1 MSWILK
7 RFPPYSGIK
16 LSTRVTFAPI
26 STRRRAT
33 AEPMKPSPPVT
44 RTSEAAKMSGS
55 QGTGELYGAG
65 QKIFYNISRFFW
77 QNRAALPQIHQTAM
91 ATGPELSLGI
101 PVYNGSRTIGA
112 LVEHTTKIFGS
123 TSFEIVLVNDGSED
137 DSETV
142 CAQLAEKFPQNVTF
156 VHLSR
161 NFGEHSA
168 VLAGFTR
175 ARGRY
180 VAVLDDDSQ
189 NPPEE
194 VVRMLD
200 ELKRKNYDVVYG
212 HYIEKKHSWFRNL
225 GSRFNDRIATLMLH
239 KPKELYLSSFKVI
252 NRFLIDEIVK
262 YRGPY
267 PYTDG
272 LIYRVTRNI
281 GQIPVEHRAS
291 PGGSSR
297 YTLRRLIRL
306 WLNMFLNFSIKPLRL
321 SIYVGL
327 FTSCLSLVALIAI
340 VIDRLWITPNVTL
353 GIPTVLG
360 TIVLLAGIQL
370 MILGLVGEYLG
381 RLYLDHTGTPQY
393 VVRYVKGA
401 NPPIDATK

>member
-1 MSWILK
+1 M
-7 RFPPYSGIK
+7 
-16 LSTRVTFAPI
+16 TTD
-26 STRRRAT
+26 
-33 AEPMKPSPPVT
+33 
-44 RTSEAAKMSGS
+44 
-55 QGTGELYGAG
+55 
-65 QKIFYNISRFFW
+65 
-77 QNRAALPQIHQTAM
+77 
-91 ATGPELSLGI
+91 PELSLVI
-101 PVYNGSRTIGA
+101 PVYNGSRTIGP
-112 LVEHTTKIFGS
+112 LVEHAAKIFGS
-123 TSFEIVLVNDGSED
+123 TSFELVLVNDGSED
-137 DSETV
+137 DSEKI

-168 VLAGFTR
+168 VLVGFTEV
-175 ARGRY
+175 RGRY
-180 VAVLDDDSQ
+180 IAVLDDDGQ

-194 VVRMLD
+194 VIRMLD

-212 HYIEKKHSWFRNL
+212 HYIEKMHSRFRNL

-239 KPKELYLSSFKVI
+239 KPKDLYLSSFKVM
-252 NRFLIDEIVK
+252 NRFVVNEIIK
-262 YRGPY
+262 YHGPY

-281 GQIPVEHRAS
+281 GQVAVEHRAS
-291 PGGSSR
+291 DSNPSR
-297 YTLRRLIRL
+297 YTFRRLVRL

-327 FTSCLSLVALIAI
+327 LTSCLSLVSLIAI

-381 RLYLDHTGTPQY
+381 RLYLDQTGTPQY
-393 VVRYVKGA
+393 VVRYAMRGGA
-401 NPPIDATK
+401 KEQSSGGAH

>member
-1 MSWILK
+1 
-7 RFPPYSGIK
+7 
-16 LSTRVTFAPI
+16 
-26 STRRRAT
+26 
-33 AEPMKPSPPVT
+33 
-44 RTSEAAKMSGS
+44 
-55 QGTGELYGAG
+55 
-65 QKIFYNISRFFW
+65 
-77 QNRAALPQIHQTAM
+77 M
-91 ATGPELSLGI
+91 ATGPELSLVI
-101 PVYNGSRTIGA
+101 PVYNGSRTIGP
-112 LVEHTTKIFGS
+112 LVEQTAKIFGS

-137 DSETV
+137 DSERV
-142 CAQLAEKFPQNVTF
+142 CAQLAEKFAQNVTF

-168 VLAGFTR
+168 VLAGLTQ

-180 VAVLDDDSQ
+180 IAVLDDDGQ

-225 GSRFNDRIATLMLH
+225 GSRFNDRVATLMLH
-239 KPKELYLSSFKVI
+239 KPKHLYLSSFKVM
-252 NRFLIDEIVK
+252 NRFLVNEIIK

-281 GQIPVEHRAS
+281 GQIPVEHRVS
-291 PGGSSR
+291 LGGPSR
-297 YTLRRLIRL
+297 YTLRRLVRL
-306 WLNMFLNFSIKPLRL
+306 WLNMFLNFSIKPLRISVYIGLLASGL
-321 SIYVGL
+321 SIV
-327 FTSCLSLVALIAI
+327 SLIAI
-340 VIDRLWITPNVTL
+340 LIDKLWITPNLTV

-360 TIVLLAGIQL
+360 SVVFFSGIQL

-381 RLYLDHTGTPQY
+381 RLYLDQTGTPQY
-393 VVRYVKGA
+393 VVRYTMHGDSTE
-401 NPPIDATK
+401 PLH

>member
-1 MSWILK
+1 
-7 RFPPYSGIK
+7 
-16 LSTRVTFAPI
+16 
-26 STRRRAT
+26 
-33 AEPMKPSPPVT
+33 
-44 RTSEAAKMSGS
+44 
-55 QGTGELYGAG
+55 
-65 QKIFYNISRFFW
+65 
-77 QNRAALPQIHQTAM
+77 M
-91 ATGPELSLGI
+91 ATGPELSLVI

-168 VLAGFTR
+168 VLAGFTE

-180 VAVLDDDSQ
+180 IAVLDDDGQ

-212 HYIEKKHSWFRNL
+212 HYIEKKHSRFRNL

-239 KPKELYLSSFKVI
+239 KPKDLYLSSFKVM
-252 NRFLIDEIVK
+252 NRFLVNEITK

-291 PGGSSR
+291 VSGPSR
-297 YTLRRLIRL
+297 YTFRKLVRL
-306 WLNMFLNFSIKPLRL
+306 WLNMFLNFSIKPLRI
-321 SIYVGL
+321 SVYVGL
-327 FTSCLSLVALIAI
+327 FASCLSIVALVAILI
-340 VIDRLWITPNVTL
+340 DKLWITPNLTV

-360 TIVLLAGIQL
+360 SVVFFSGIQL

-381 RLYLDHTGTPQY
+381 RLYLDQTGTPQF
-393 VVRYVKGA
+393 VVRYTTRKGESTTI
-401 NPPIDATK
+401 PGRKDATE

>member
-1 MSWILK
+1 
-7 RFPPYSGIK
+7 
-16 LSTRVTFAPI
+16 
-26 STRRRAT
+26 
-33 AEPMKPSPPVT
+33 
-44 RTSEAAKMSGS
+44 
-55 QGTGELYGAG
+55 
-65 QKIFYNISRFFW
+65 
-77 QNRAALPQIHQTAM
+77 M
-91 ATGPELSLGI
+91 ATGPELSLVI
-101 PVYNGSRTIGA
+101 PVYNGSRTIGP
-112 LVEHTTKIFGS
+112 LVEQTAKIFGS

-137 DSETV
+137 DSERV
-142 CAQLAEKFPQNVTF
+142 CVKLAEKFPQNVTF

-168 VLAGFTR
+168 VLAGFTQ

-239 KPKELYLSSFKVI
+239 KPKDLYLSSFKVM
-252 NRFLIDEIVK
+252 NRFLVNEIIK

-291 PGGSSR
+291 ESGQSR
-297 YTLRRLIRL
+297 YTLRRLVRL
-306 WLNMFLNFSIKPLRL
+306 WLNMFLNFSIQPLRI
-321 SIYVGL
+321 SVYVGL
-327 FTSCLSLVALIAI
+327 LASCLSIVALVAILI
-340 VIDRLWITPNVTL
+340 DKLWITKNVTL

-360 TIVLLAGIQL
+360 SIVFFAGIQL

-393 VVRYVKGA
+393 VVRYVRRA

>member
-1 MSWILK
+1 
-7 RFPPYSGIK
+7 
-16 LSTRVTFAPI
+16 
-26 STRRRAT
+26 
-33 AEPMKPSPPVT
+33 
-44 RTSEAAKMSGS
+44 
-55 QGTGELYGAG
+55 
-65 QKIFYNISRFFW
+65 
-77 QNRAALPQIHQTAM
+77 M
-91 ATGPELSLGI
+91 ATGPELSLVI
-101 PVYNGSRTIGA
+101 PVYNGSRTIGP
-112 LVEHTTKIFGS
+112 LVEQTAKIFGS
-123 TSFEIVLVNDGSED
+123 TSFEIVLVNDGSAD
-137 DSETV
+137 DSERV
-142 CAQLAEKFPQNVTF
+142 CVKLAEKFPQNLTF

-161 NFGEHSA
+161 NFGEHSS
-168 VLAGFTR
+168 VLAGFTQ

-327 FTSCLSLVALIAI
+327 FVACLSILALVLIL
-340 VIDRLWITPNVTL
+340 IDRIWITRNLTL
-353 GIPTVLG
+353 GIPTVLAS
-360 TIVLLAGIQL
+360 IVFFSGVQL
-370 MILGLVGEYLG
+370 MILGLIG
-381 RLYLDHTGTPQY
+381 
-393 VVRYVKGA
+393 
-401 NPPIDATK
+401 

>member
-1 MSWILK
+1 
-7 RFPPYSGIK
+7 
-16 LSTRVTFAPI
+16 
-26 STRRRAT
+26 
-33 AEPMKPSPPVT
+33 
-44 RTSEAAKMSGS
+44 
-55 QGTGELYGAG
+55 
-65 QKIFYNISRFFW
+65 
-77 QNRAALPQIHQTAM
+77 M
-91 ATGPELSLGI
+91 ATGPELSLVI

-137 DSETV
+137 DSEKV
-142 CAQLAEKFPQNVTF
+142 CAQLAVKFPQNVTF

-168 VLAGFTR
+168 VLVGFTE

-180 VAVLDDDSQ
+180 IAVLDDDGQ

-239 KPKELYLSSFKVI
+239 KPKDLYLSSFKVM
-252 NRFLIDEIVK
+252 NRFLINEIIK
-262 YRGPY
+262 YHGPY

-291 PGGSSR
+291 LSGPSR
-297 YTLRRLIRL
+297 YTFRRLVRL
-306 WLNMFLNFSIKPLRL
+306 WLNMFLNFSIKPLRI
-321 SIYVGL
+321 SVYVGL
-327 FTSCLSLVALIAI
+327 FASCLSIVALIAI
-340 VIDRLWITPNVTL
+340 LIDKLWITRNLTV

-360 TIVLLAGIQL
+360 SVVFFSGIQL

-381 RLYLDHTGTPQY
+381 RLYLDQTGTPQY
-393 VVRYVKGA
+393 VVRYAIREGSKDESSASGR
-401 NPPIDATK
+401 

>member
-1 MSWILK
+1 M
-7 RFPPYSGIK
+7 P
-16 LSTRVTFAPI
+16 
-26 STRRRAT
+26 
-33 AEPMKPSPPVT
+33 
-44 RTSEAAKMSGS
+44 
-55 QGTGELYGAG
+55 
-65 QKIFYNISRFFW
+65 
-77 QNRAALPQIHQTAM
+77 
-91 ATGPELSLGI
+91 TGPELSLVI

-137 DSETV
+137 DSEKV
-142 CAQLAEKFPQNVTF
+142 CAQLAVKFPQNVTF

-168 VLAGFTR
+168 VLVGFTE

-180 VAVLDDDSQ
+180 IAVLDDDGQ

-239 KPKELYLSSFKVI
+239 KPKDLYLSSFKVM
-252 NRFLIDEIVK
+252 NRFLINEIIK
-262 YRGPY
+262 YHGPY

-291 PGGSSR
+291 LSGPSR
-297 YTLRRLIRL
+297 YTFRRLVRL
-306 WLNMFLNFSIKPLRL
+306 WLNMFLNFSIKPLRI
-321 SIYVGL
+321 SVYVGL
-327 FTSCLSLVALIAI
+327 FASCLSIVALIAI
-340 VIDRLWITPNVTL
+340 LIDKLWITPNLTV

-360 TIVLLAGIQL
+360 SVVFFSGIQL

-381 RLYLDHTGTPQY
+381 RLYLDQTGTPQY
-393 VVRYVKGA
+393 VVRYAIREGSKDESSASGR
-401 NPPIDATK
+401 

>member
-1 MSWILK
+1 
-7 RFPPYSGIK
+7 
-16 LSTRVTFAPI
+16 
-26 STRRRAT
+26 
-33 AEPMKPSPPVT
+33 
-44 RTSEAAKMSGS
+44 
-55 QGTGELYGAG
+55 
-65 QKIFYNISRFFW
+65 
-77 QNRAALPQIHQTAM
+77 M
-91 ATGPELSLGI
+91 ATGPELSLVI
-101 PVYNGSRTIGA
+101 PVYNGSRTIGP
-112 LVEHTTKIFGS
+112 LVEQAAKIFGA
-123 TSFEIVLVNDGSED
+123 TSFEIVLVNDGSAD
-137 DSETV
+137 DSEAV
-142 CAQLAEKFPQNVTF
+142 CAQLAEKFPQSVTF

-168 VLAGFTR
+168 VLAGFTQ

-180 VAVLDDDSQ
+180 VAVLDDDGQ

-194 VVRMLD
+194 LIRMLD

-239 KPKELYLSSFKVI
+239 KPKDLYLSSFKVM
-252 NRFLIDEIVK
+252 NRFLVNEIIK

-281 GQIPVEHRAS
+281 GQIPVEHRVS
-291 PGGSSR
+291 QSGQSR
-297 YTLRRLIRL
+297 YTLRRLVRL
-306 WLNMFLNFSIKPLRL
+306 WLNMFLNFSIQPLRI
-321 SIYVGL
+321 SVYVGL
-327 FTSCLSLVALIAI
+327 LASCLSIVALVAILI
-340 VIDRLWITPNVTL
+340 DKLWITKNVTV

-360 TIVLLAGIQL
+360 SIVFFAGIQL

-393 VVRYVKGA
+393 VVRYVRRA

>member
-1 MSWILK
+1 M
-7 RFPPYSGIK
+7 
-16 LSTRVTFAPI
+16 
-26 STRRRAT
+26 AT
-33 AEPMKPSPPVT
+33 A
-44 RTSEAAKMSGS
+44 
-55 QGTGELYGAG
+55 
-65 QKIFYNISRFFW
+65 
-77 QNRAALPQIHQTAM
+77 
-91 ATGPELSLGI
+91 PELSLVI
-101 PVYNGSRTIGA
+101 PVYNGSRTIGP
-112 LVEHTTKIFGS
+112 LVEQTAKIFGS

-137 DSETV
+137 DSERV
-142 CAQLAEKFPQNVTF
+142 CVKLAEKFPQNVTF

-168 VLAGFTR
+168 VLAGFTQ

-239 KPKELYLSSFKVI
+239 KPKDLYLSSFKVM
-252 NRFLIDEIVK
+252 NRFLVNEIIK

-281 GQIPVEHRAS
+281 GQIPVEHRVSAS
-291 PGGSSR
+291 GPSR
-297 YTLRRLIRL
+297 YTLRRLVRL
-306 WLNMFLNFSIKPLRL
+306 WLNMFLNFSIKPLRI
-321 SIYVGL
+321 SVYVGL
-327 FTSCLSLVALIAI
+327 LASCLSIVALVAILI
-340 VIDRLWITPNVTL
+340 DKLWITKNVTL

-360 TIVLLAGIQL
+360 SIVFFAGVQL

-393 VVRYVKGA
+393 VVRYVRRA

>member
-1 MSWILK
+1 
-7 RFPPYSGIK
+7 
-16 LSTRVTFAPI
+16 
-26 STRRRAT
+26 
-33 AEPMKPSPPVT
+33 
-44 RTSEAAKMSGS
+44 
-55 QGTGELYGAG
+55 
-65 QKIFYNISRFFW
+65 
-77 QNRAALPQIHQTAM
+77 M
-91 ATGPELSLGI
+91 ATGPELSLVI
-101 PVYNGSRTIGA
+101 PVYNGSRTIGP
-112 LVEHTTKIFGS
+112 LVEQTAKIFGS
-123 TSFEIVLVNDGSED
+123 TSFEIVLVNDGSAD

-142 CAQLAEKFPQNVTF
+142 CAQLAEKFPQTVTF

-168 VLAGFTR
+168 VLAGFTQ

-180 VAVLDDDSQ
+180 VAVLDDDGQ

-194 VVRMLD
+194 VIRMLD

-239 KPKELYLSSFKVI
+239 KPKDLYLSSFKVM
-252 NRFLIDEIVK
+252 NRFLVNEIIK

-281 GQIPVEHRAS
+281 GQIPVEHRVSAS
-291 PGGSSR
+291 GPSR
-297 YTLRRLIRL
+297 YTLRRLVRL
-306 WLNMFLNFSIKPLRL
+306 WLNMFLNFSIKPLRI
-321 SIYVGL
+321 SVYVGL
-327 FTSCLSLVALIAI
+327 LASCLSIVALVAILI
-340 VIDRLWITPNVTL
+340 DKLWITKNVTV

-360 TIVLLAGIQL
+360 SVVFFAGIQL

-381 RLYLDHTGTPQY
+381 RLYLDQTGTPQY
-393 VVRYVKGA
+393 VVRYAMRGGA
-401 NPPIDATK
+401 KEQTSSGLH

>member
-1 MSWILK
+1 
-7 RFPPYSGIK
+7 
-16 LSTRVTFAPI
+16 V
-26 STRRRAT
+26 
-33 AEPMKPSPPVT
+33 
-44 RTSEAAKMSGS
+44 
-55 QGTGELYGAG
+55 G
-65 QKIFYNISRFFW
+65 QKIFYNFSRFFW
-77 QNRAALPQIHQTAM
+77 QNRAALPPIHQTAM
-91 ATGPELSLGI
+91 ATGPELSLVI
-101 PVYNGSRTIGA
+101 PVYNGSRTIGP
-112 LVEHTTKIFGS
+112 LVEQSMKIFGS
-123 TSFEIVLVNDGSED
+123 TAFEIVLVNDGSKD
-137 DSETV
+137 DSEIV
-142 CAQLAEKFPQNVTF
+142 CAELAKKFPQNVTF

-168 VLAGFTR
+168 VLAGFTQ

-180 VAVLDDDSQ
+180 VAVLDDDGQ

-212 HYIEKKHSWFRNL
+212 QYIEKKHSRFRNL

-239 KPKELYLSSFKVI
+239 KPKDLYLSSFKVM
-252 NRFLIDEIVK
+252 NRFLVNEITK

-291 PGGSSR
+291 QSGPSR
-297 YTLRRLIRL
+297 YTLRKLVRL
-306 WLNMFLNFSIKPLRL
+306 WLNMFLNFSIKPLRI
-321 SIYVGL
+321 SVYVGL
-327 FTSCLSLVALIAI
+327 LASCLSLVSLVAILI
-340 VIDRLWITPNVTL
+340 DKLWITKNVTL

-360 TIVLLAGIQL
+360 SVVFFSGIQL

-381 RLYLDHTGTPQY
+381 RLYLDQTGTPQY
-393 VVRYVKGA
+393 VVRYTMHGGVAEQGQ
-401 NPPIDATK
+401 

>member
-1 MSWILK
+1 M
-7 RFPPYSGIK
+7 
-16 LSTRVTFAPI
+16 
-26 STRRRAT
+26 
-33 AEPMKPSPPVT
+33 
-44 RTSEAAKMSGS
+44 AAS
-55 QGTGELYGAG
+55 
-65 QKIFYNISRFFW
+65 
-77 QNRAALPQIHQTAM
+77 
-91 ATGPELSLGI
+91 PELSLVI

-112 LVEHTTKIFGS
+112 LVEHTIKVFGS

-137 DSETV
+137 GSETA
-142 CAQLAEKFPQNVTF
+142 CAELAAKFPQNVTF

-168 VLAGFTR
+168 VLAGFTQ

-180 VAVLDDDSQ
+180 IAVLDDDGQ

-200 ELKRKNYDVVYG
+200 ELKRKNLDVVYG

-239 KPKELYLSSFKVI
+239 KPKDLYLSSFKVM
-252 NRFLIDEIVK
+252 NRFLADEITK

-281 GQIPVEHRAS
+281 GQIPVEHRTSA
-291 PGGSSR
+291 GGPSR
-297 YTLRRLIRL
+297 YTLRRLVHL

-327 FTSCLSLVALIAI
+327 LTSCLSVIALVAI
-340 VIDRLWITPNVTL
+340 VIDRLWITPDVTL

-393 VVRYVKGA
+393 VVRYTIRDGA
-401 NPPIDATK
+401 RK

>member
-1 MSWILK
+1 
-7 RFPPYSGIK
+7 
-16 LSTRVTFAPI
+16 
-26 STRRRAT
+26 
-33 AEPMKPSPPVT
+33 
-44 RTSEAAKMSGS
+44 
-55 QGTGELYGAG
+55 
-65 QKIFYNISRFFW
+65 
-77 QNRAALPQIHQTAM
+77 M
-91 ATGPELSLGI
+91 ATGPELSLVI
-101 PVYNGSRTIGA
+101 PVYNGSRTIGP
-112 LVEHTTKIFGS
+112 LVEQTAKIFGS

-137 DSETV
+137 DSERV
-142 CAQLAEKFPQNVTF
+142 CVKLAEKFPQNVTF

-168 VLAGFTR
+168 VLAGFTQ

-239 KPKELYLSSFKVI
+239 KPKDLYLSSFKVM
-252 NRFLIDEIVK
+252 NRFLVNEIIK

-281 GQIPVEHRAS
+281 GQIPVEHRVSAS
-291 PGGSSR
+291 GPSR
-297 YTLRRLIRL
+297 YTLRRLVRL
-306 WLNMFLNFSIKPLRL
+306 WLNMFLNFSIKPLRI
-321 SIYVGL
+321 SVYVGL
-327 FTSCLSLVALIAI
+327 LASCLSIVALVAILI
-340 VIDRLWITPNVTL
+340 DKLWITKNVTV

-360 TIVLLAGIQL
+360 SVVFFAGIQL

-381 RLYLDHTGTPQY
+381 RLYLDQTGTPQY
-393 VVRYVKGA
+393 VVRYSMREGSKDQSPVNGR
-401 NPPIDATK
+401 

>member
-1 MSWILK
+1 
-7 RFPPYSGIK
+7 
-16 LSTRVTFAPI
+16 
-26 STRRRAT
+26 
-33 AEPMKPSPPVT
+33 
-44 RTSEAAKMSGS
+44 
-55 QGTGELYGAG
+55 
-65 QKIFYNISRFFW
+65 
-77 QNRAALPQIHQTAM
+77 M
-91 ATGPELSLGI
+91 ATGPELSLVI
-101 PVYNGSRTIGA
+101 PVYNGSRTIGP
-112 LVEHTTKIFGS
+112 LVEQTAKIFGS

-137 DSETV
+137 DSERV
-142 CAQLAEKFPQNVTF
+142 CVKLAEKFPQNVTF

-168 VLAGFTR
+168 VLAGFTQ

-239 KPKELYLSSFKVI
+239 KPKDLYLSSFKVM
-252 NRFLIDEIVK
+252 NRFLVNEIIK

-281 GQIPVEHRAS
+281 GQIPVEHRVSAS
-291 PGGSSR
+291 GPSR
-297 YTLRRLIRL
+297 YTLRRLVRL
-306 WLNMFLNFSIKPLRL
+306 WLNMFLNFSIKPLRI
-321 SIYVGL
+321 SVYVGL
-327 FTSCLSLVALIAI
+327 LASCLSIVALVAILI
-340 VIDRLWITPNVTL
+340 DKLWITKNVTV

-360 TIVLLAGIQL
+360 SVVFFAGIQL

-393 VVRYVKGA
+393 VVRYVRRA